1 MGTKTMSDDT
11 LMGVDE
17 LIEILE
23 QVPDT
28 SRVTMKVGDRIIPVS
43 RLISFGIYDPSN
55 ENFNLELSNA
65 NEKSTYAVCFT
76 PKEDEE

>member
-1 MGTKTMSDDT
+1 MQDDT

-28 SRVTMKVGDRIIPVS
+28 SRVTMKVGDRVIPVS

-55 ENFNLELSNA
+55 ENFNLELHNA
-65 NEKSTYAVCFT
+65 DEDSTYAICFT
-76 PKEDEE
+76 PQEDEE

>member
-1 MGTKTMSDDT
+1 MQDDT

-28 SRVTMKVGDRIIPVS
+28 SRVTMKVGERIVPVS

-55 ENFNLELSNA
+55 ENFNLELHNA
-65 NEKSTYAVCFT
+65 DEDSTYAICFT
-76 PKEDEE
+76 PQEDEE